1 MEKDVFDYIDE
12 EDETKPP
19 DRSGMVWNILTIL
32 VLLTTVC
39 VGILF
44 VTVLINPSAGF
55 NPFPPPP
62 VPERMELA
70 TPTSTPKSIL
80 PPTWTPVSSSTPT
93 QARTQSP
100 ENTPLPTEE
109 GQVGDGDQGGDQEI
123 LGDMP
128 VVLHEGSP
136 QYIPATSFH
145 PDLGC
150 NWMGVAGQVI
160 DINGAPVQGWEEY
173 W

>member
-55 NPFPPPP
+55 NPFPLL
-62 VPERMELA
+62 R
-70 TPTSTPKSIL
+70 SPKEWS
-80 PPTWTPVSSSTPT
+80 
-93 QARTQSP
+93 
-100 ENTPLPTEE
+100 
-109 GQVGDGDQGGDQEI
+109 
-123 LGDMP
+123 
-128 VVLHEGSP
+128 
-136 QYIPATSFH
+136 
-145 PDLGC
+145 
-150 NWMGVAGQVI
+150 
-160 DINGAPVQGWEEY
+160 
-173 W
+173 